1 MVLETR
7 KSKALK
13 YFFLVLFSIMVIFPV
28 YFALL
33 SSLKDGM
40 EIFTKPFSFPEKI
53 AQDNYPR
60 AIKIG
65 NIGVCFLNS
74 MFVTGATMLVCALFG
89 TMASYVLARCK
100 FKSQA
105 FWYTLF
111 VAGLMIPIQSVLIPL
126 SYTFGLLHI
135 HDSYTMLI
143 LLFTAFQLP
152 MTIFITTNFL
162 KGIPYELEE
171 AAIIDGCSRTR
182 TFFQII
188 APLAIPGITTASVF
202 NFLGAWNN
210 LIFPLIFVSKK
221 SMQVIAIGLQAF
233 FAQRVSDYGGVMAAI
248 IISIAPPIL
257 AYIFLQE
264 KVEQGMVAGAVK
276 G

>member
-1 MVLETR
+1 MILETR
-7 KSKALK
+7 KSKIIK
-13 YFFLVLFSIMVIFPV
+13 YIILVMLSLMVVFPL
-28 YFALL
+28 YFAIL
-33 SSLKDGM
+33 SSLKTGM
-40 EIFTKPFSFPEKI
+40 EIFTKPFHFPEKI
-53 AQDNYPR
+53 ATDTYPR
-60 AIKIG
+60 AIQVG

-74 MFVTGATMLVCALFG
+74 VFVTAATMIVTGLFG

-111 VAGLMIPIQSVLIPL
+111 VAGLMIPIQSVIIPL
-126 SYTFGLLHI
+126 SYTFGKIHL

-143 LLFTAFQLP
+143 LLYSAFQLP

-162 KGIPYELEE
+162 KGIPFELEE
-171 AAIIDGCSRTR
+171 AATIDGCSKTR

-188 APLAIPGITTASVF
+188 VPLSIPGITTSSVF
-202 NFLGAWNN
+202 AFLGAWNN

-257 AYIFLQE
+257 AYVFLQE
-264 KVEQGMVAGAVK
+264 KVEKGMVAGAVK

>member
-162 KGIPYELEE
+162 KGIPYEL
-171 AAIIDGCSRTR
+171 
-182 TFFQII
+182 
-188 APLAIPGITTASVF
+188 
-202 NFLGAWNN
+202 
-210 LIFPLIFVSKK
+210 
-221 SMQVIAIGLQAF
+221 
-233 FAQRVSDYGGVMAAI
+233 
-248 IISIAPPIL
+248 
-257 AYIFLQE
+257 
-264 KVEQGMVAGAVK
+264 
-276 G
+276 